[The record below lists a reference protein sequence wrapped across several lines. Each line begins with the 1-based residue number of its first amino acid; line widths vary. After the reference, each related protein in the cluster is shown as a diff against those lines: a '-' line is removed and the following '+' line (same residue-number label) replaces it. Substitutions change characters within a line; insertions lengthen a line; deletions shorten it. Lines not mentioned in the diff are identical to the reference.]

1 MAEITVG
8 DVLAWE
14 PRLRLPPATTAGD
27 VDKDLEREVSW
38 AVSARATAPMLPVLH
53 GGELIVLPRRI
64 IAESGV
70 SLPLLLREMAGHQVA
85 AVILDGLP
93 SGTTPLPSLVS
104 ASVGPEFE
112 GEINRLLTVRRGE
125 LYRVGTE
132 LERLLTDQVAIAA
145 PLPGVL
151 GAAAGLLALPLVVV
165 EANGATIS
173 VSADLAAPPRGTGQ
187 GGWRG
192 DRLAVPLSGGRMLWV
207 GPVPAPRRALAR
219 LVAPRL
225 AAGVDQALARA
236 SHARPRGPARAVAV
250 AALLTTT
257 DGEERLVRASSLG
270 LPVDGTYR
278 VAMARAGTAEQDLVR
293 AMAGMGTVHQGTPL
307 DGTPVALVE
316 VRRGAVPRDPRQPS
330 PFLARHQA
338 QYQAQ
343 YQDHARGQPGSQP
356 PGRPASGTIQAGGDG
371 RPEGGDPR
379 GPGTEQ
385 VALSGPV
392 AGIGGIAGSV
402 REVRYVL
409 ALLGSGLIPGPRAAF
424 DAIGDLGPYRLLYPL
439 WGTPALTGF
448 AADALGDL
456 TVKDRRGA
464 LGTTLLTFLE
474 TGGSHVEAAMRLGI
488 HRNTLAYRLK
498 QIAALT
504 GHDPSDPACRL
515 LLHLGLLV
523 HHLAASGH
531 ET

>member
-14 PRLRLPPATTAGD
+14 PRLRLPPATAGHATGE
-27 VDKDLEREVSW
+27 LEREVSW

-93 SGTTPLPSLVS
+93 SGSTPLPSLVS

-132 LERLLTDQVAIAA
+132 LERLLTDQAAVAAS
-145 PLPGVL
+145 LPAVL
-151 GAAAGLLALPLVVV
+151 GAAAGLLAMPLVVV
-165 EANGATIS
+165 DANGATIS
-173 VSADLAAPPRGTGQ
+173 VSADLATPPRGVA
-187 GGWRG
+187 GWQA
-192 DRLAVPLSGGRMLWV
+192 DRLGVTLSGGRMLWV

-219 LVAPRL
+219 LLAPRL
-225 AAGVDQALARA
+225 VTGVDQALSRA

-250 AALLTTT
+250 AALLATT
-257 DGEERLVRASSLG
+257 DREAVLARASSLG

-278 VAMARAGTAEQDLVR
+278 VAMGGPGVGTNDLARGL
-293 AMAGMGTVHQGTPL
+293 AGMGTVHEATAVSGAAT
-307 DGTPVALVE
+307 ALVE
-316 VRRGAVPRDPRQPS
+316 VRRGAAVREGHAA
-330 PFLARHQA
+330 FLSLHQA
-338 QYQAQ
+338 QQAGQ
-343 YQDHARGQPGSQP
+343 GSPGQQPGHGAATYSLRQGPADP
-356 PGRPASGTIQAGGDG
+356 PAREGSDGMSGGGR
-371 RPEGGDPR
+371 
-379 GPGTEQ
+379 

-392 AGIGGIAGSV
+392 SGVGGVAKAV
-402 REVRYVL
+402 REARFVL
-409 ALLGSGLIPGPRAAF
+409 ALLGAGSIPGPRAAF
-424 DAIGDLGPYRLLYPL
+424 DAIGDLGAYRLLYPL
-439 WGTPALTGF
+439 WGTPELASFT
-448 AADALGDL
+448 ADALGDL
-456 TVKDRRGA
+456 ASKDKRGA
-464 LGTTLLTFLE
+464 LRATLLTFFE
-474 TGGSHVEAAMRLGI
+474 TGGSHVDAATRLGI

-498 QIAALT
+498 QITALT

-515 LLHLGLLV
+515 PLHLGLLADG
-523 HHLAASGH
+523 LPEAGDGG
-531 ET
+531 